1 MDLIMQEAITTYIC
15 KATNKM
21 AEISTIATDLLEETN
36 CKCDI
41 SKHMAS
47 VLDIN
52 SSLFILN
59 KSWEP
64 IENTYGYPNYIK
76 SLYGES

>member
-1 MDLIMQEAITTYIC
+1 MQEVIEEYIC
-15 KATNKM
+15 KATNKI
-21 AEISTIATDLLEETN
+21 AEISTTATDLLEETN

-41 SKHMAS
+41 SKYIAS

-52 SSLFILN
+52 SSLYILN

-64 IENTYGYPNYIK
+64 IETTYGYPNYIK